1 MGRSLNLSFHLS
13 FIITKVSAMG
23 RASNVLKRR
32 KTAEAAVTLLFDH
45 PDNVYAIH
53 YSCESFFD
61 IKDGRSPRIT
71 SIAVVNMKDKQGE
84 SFSIHQIAERRQIV
98 PTDIKSNYDKLEQ
111 EFLSEFY
118 DFVKR
123 NTGVKWVHW
132 NMRNIQ
138 YGFPAIAHRLKVLG
152 GHPVD
157 IHGSTLYDL
166 ADLLQTIY
174 GPNYVPHPRMER
186 LVDKNQITK
195 TNFLSGADEAL
206 AFEEERYVALHQST
220 LRKAEMIV
228 SITERQ
234 WKGILKTDATWRERY
249 KLNLVAVT
257 DLFTD
262 HWLFKTIG
270 FLSIVVGLVTGII
283 FLVGLF

>member
-1 MGRSLNLSFHLS
+1 
-13 FIITKVSAMG
+13 MG